1 MRRPCDC
8 NLCQEE
14 KMRHFLTVVGAI
26 AGNFILWALVTV
38 LPVHVII
45 IFGLVVAVGCLM
57 LFVIVRSG
65 QAPDKNSSTQSSS

>member
-1 MRRPCDC
+1 
-8 NLCQEE
+8 
-14 KMRHFLTVVGAI
+14 MRHFLTVVGAV

-57 LFVIVRSG
+57 LYVIVRSG
-65 QAPDKNSSTQSSS
+65 QASDNN